1 MGGEANETV
10 SRFVVGVDLGT
21 TNSALCYV
29 DSRERP
35 WRVRTLRIP
44 QRVSADSIEA
54 REALPSFLYQ
64 PLPGEIPAAAGAEA
78 AMADDSGR
86 AMVVGCYARDQGTL
100 APGRLIHSAKS
111 WLCHGGVD
119 RTAALLP
126 WQGADDVKR
135 LSPVEVS
142 SHYLA
147 HLRRAWDAQFPQHPL
162 AQQDFV
168 LALPASFDEIA
179 RELTVRAA
187 AMAGLPRVV
196 LIEEPQAAFYAW
208 IDDHRDRWEQ
218 LVQPGWKILVCDI
231 GGGTSDFTLIRVRR
245 GADGLVQFHRVAVG
259 DHLILGGDNMDLA
272 LAHYV
277 EKRLEPRRLEPRQ
290 WAVLVGLCRQA
301 KEQMLGPRPTPTI
314 TLNLPAGGSRLIGGS
329 VQVELSAD
337 EVREVLLEGF
347 FPRVS
352 LGERPRPRQS
362 GFQEFG
368 LPYAPDPA
376 VTRYLAAFLTA
387 HRYAGADPLE
397 ASAAEAAAA
406 FLSANRSD
414 SPRGDDEALAGSG
427 APCGSEQLGR
437 VQSGSAQSGCAQS
450 GSEQPDPAR
459 PDMVLFNGGV
469 FESPAIR
476 ARMIETIASWFNPPG
491 GSAAWSPIVLENPRL
506 DLAVAR
512 GAAYYGMVRR
522 GEGVRIAAG
531 LARTYY
537 IGVETGPVGER
548 TDRAAPSA
556 DGSPETET
564 EAEGTSPEAVPT
576 ATTAAQTPQ
585 PPFEQASSS
594 EPAIPSQHGASEQ
607 TSPSECAVAE
617 AALCLLP
624 AGLEPEVDVVLSDHP
639 FELRVSEPVEFP
651 LYVSSTRLT
660 DRPGQLVAIDRTQIT
675 PLPPIRTVLQTRGS
689 SARTITV
696 NLHAKLTEIG
706 TLELWCQERGGRRRW
721 RLQFDVRSTVETDRA
736 AHVGTGEREGF
747 IDESAWEAGRAAI
760 AAVFGAEGS
769 ESPNGLTKRL
779 AEALH
784 MPRQAWPSSLCRRVW
799 EALVEYEN
807 GRRRS
812 PTHEARWLNLLG
824 FALRP
829 GYGVALDDWRVAETW
844 KLLQGKFAHSA
855 AHVRNEGW
863 ILWRRVAGGLSAG
876 QQQAVA
882 EPLLVPLRALHR
894 QATTGKGR
902 SGDFTFSPG
911 DWAELW
917 RLLGSLELLPSAWK
931 VELGRIALDL
941 LPKKRW
947 EPLRP
952 ALWWAL
958 GRLGARWPVYG
969 PLNTVVPPEAAQT
982 WLAPIMQMGG
992 NLPEAAL
999 AAMLVARRTDD
1010 RFRDIAPAVR
1020 DSVVRWLI
1028 DRRAPEHFVELVRDG
1043 GRLQA
1048 EEEEQVFGES
1058 LPKGLRLAN

>member
-1 MGGEANETV
+1 MGLETNEAL

-54 REALPSFLYQ
+54 RDSLPSFLYQ
-64 PLPGEIPAAAGAEA
+64 PIAGEVRPLAAGDPDHS
-78 AMADDSGR
+78 ADPSGR
-86 AMVVGCYARDQGTL
+86 VMIAGCYARDQGTL

-142 SHYLA
+142 AHYLA

-245 GADGLVQFHRVAVG
+245 GSDGLVQFHRVAVG

-272 LAHYV
+272 LAHHI
-277 EKRLEPRRLEPRQ
+277 ERKLQPRQLEPRQ

-301 KEQMLGPRPTPTI
+301 KEQMLGPQPSPTI

-337 EVREVLLEGF
+337 EVRDVLLDGF
-347 FPRVS
+347 FPQVA
-352 LGERPRPRQS
+352 LGDRPRPRQS

-376 VTRYLAAFLTA
+376 VTRYLAAFLSA
-387 HRYAGADPLE
+387 HRYAGDDRPEA
-397 ASAAEAAAA
+397 ASARPAAA
-406 FLSANRSD
+406 SA
-414 SPRGDDEALAGSG
+414 DEGNDA
-427 APCGSEQLGR
+427 APHAPAAVS
-437 VQSGSAQSGCAQS
+437 
-450 GSEQPDPAR
+450 PDPAR

-476 ARMIETIASWFNPPG
+476 ARMIETIAAWFASPS
-491 GSAAWSPIVLENPRL
+491 GSASWSPIVLENPRL

-537 IGVETGPVGER
+537 IGVETGPAGGESGR
-548 TDRAAPSA
+548 TGSETAQPASA
-556 DGSPETET
+556 LGEERLP
-564 EAEGTSPEAVPT
+564 PK
-576 ATTAAQTPQ
+576 TP
-585 PPFEQASSS
+585 AD
-594 EPAIPSQHGASEQ
+594 AASEVD
-607 TSPSECAVAE
+607 TLEAKEEAAYAPAAAE

-639 FELRVSEPVEFP
+639 FELRVAEPVEFP

-660 DRPGQLVAIDRTQIT
+660 DRPGQLATIDRTQIT

-689 SARTITV
+689 SGRTITV

-721 RLQFDVRSTVETDRA
+721 RLQFDVRSTVETDRT

-747 IDESAWEAGRAAI
+747 IDESAWEAGRTVI
-760 AAVFGAEGS
+760 AAVFGPNS
-769 ESPNGLTKRL
+769 DQSPDGLAKRL
-779 AEALH
+779 AEALQ
-784 MPRQAWPSSLCRRVW
+784 MPRQTWPSSLCRRVW
-799 EALVEYEN
+799 ETLIEFES

-812 PTHEARWLNLLG
+812 PTYEARWLNLLG

-855 AHVRNEGW
+855 AQVRNEGW

-882 EPLLVPLRALHR
+882 EPLLAPLRALHR

-931 VELGRIALDL
+931 VELGRMALDL
-941 LPKKRW
+941 MPKKRW

-958 GRLGARWPVYG
+958 GRLGARSPVYG
-969 PLNTVVPPEAAQT
+969 PLNTVVPPETAQG
-982 WLAPIMQMGG
+982 WLAQILKLGG
-992 NLPEAAL
+992 DLSEAAL
-999 AAMLVARRTDD
+999 AVMLIARRTDD
-1010 RFRDIAPAVR
+1010 RFRDISPAARADAVG
-1020 DSVVRWLI
+1020 WLASH
-1028 DRRAPEHFVELVRDG
+1028 RAPEHFVELVRDG
-1043 GRLQA
+1043 GRLQTD
-1048 EEEEQVFGES
+1048 EEEQVFGEA
-1058 LPKGLRLAN
+1058 LPKGLRLAAENR